1 MIGIISF
8 FLSCNGVQATTLR
21 DLYNELAN
29 LEKNYNAAKDKANMT
44 QAEMNRVRA
53 SISSAEAEIKKA
65 QQDIIQAEED
75 IQSSETEILKKKD
88 ETNQMLLYLQLM
100 SSNGDSMLDYVFDS
114 SSYTELIYRYSV
126 VTQMSDYNKSLMDEL
141 NALIATLQ
149 NKKVELASKQ
159 VDLKKKKSS
168 LEAKYMLVQAQYKND
183 QVEGLSIS
191 TEISEK
197 KKLIN
202 YYKSQGCTMNQ
213 DVNNCSGMAA
223 VDGWTYPLRHFY
235 QTSDYAEVRWSN
247 GRKVYH
253 YAVDLGVPEGNNV
266 YAIANGEVLSAAV
279 GNNGCGGMIIQIK
292 HNYRGSYYV
301 SLYMHLI
308 DSYVRVGSKVTGGQ
322 VIGTSGGGPREI
334 DKWGDQCTGGPH
346 LHFSMATGDSMI
358 GYSSQLGTTFNPV
371 RFFPAMGG
379 IGHSL

>member
-334 DKWGDQCTGGPH
+334 DKWGDQCTGGH
-346 LHFSMATGDSMI
+346 ICIFRWQQEI
-358 GYSSQLGTTFNPV
+358 V
-371 RFFPAMGG
+371 
-379 IGHSL
+379 